1 MKYLLDANAVIAI
14 MRGDQ
19 TVLDRL
25 KRNRPADFGMPA
37 VVTHE
42 LFYGAFRSS
51 RVEEN
56 VRRLEALKFAIV
68 EFDAEDARRAGE
80 LRADLARAGRPIGP
94 YDVLV
99 AGQALARGLTVVT
112 HNMREFARVPGLS
125 VEDWEERPSSRA

>member
-14 MRGDQ
+14 MRGDR

-37 VVTHE
+37 VVAHE

-80 LRADLARAGRPIGP
+80 LRADLTRMGKPVGP

-112 HNMREFARVPGLS
+112 HNVREFARVPGLL
-125 VEDWEERPSSRA
+125 VEDWEETPSSRA